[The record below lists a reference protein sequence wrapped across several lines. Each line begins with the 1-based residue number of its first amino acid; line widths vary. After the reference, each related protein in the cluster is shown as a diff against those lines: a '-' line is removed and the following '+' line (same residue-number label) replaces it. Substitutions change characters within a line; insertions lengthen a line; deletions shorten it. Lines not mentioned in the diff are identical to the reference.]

1 MTLQHVRQA
10 QRSETCGTLFCGLR
24 YGLRRCSREDLTDWL
39 AKVLLDLASS
49 CDYAESKRE
58 CLRYKFRLHDD
69 DGELY
74 YEGLADDPN
83 SEDAFGPL
91 DDFGK
96 GSAGCTDIYY
106 LRNGKWES
114 L

>member
-1 MTLQHVRQA
+1 MWIITHD
-10 QRSETCGTLFCGLR
+10 F
-24 YGLRRCSREDLTDWL
+24 
-39 AKVLLDLASS
+39 LASEDEESNAVGVAS
-49 CDYAESKRE
+49 CDYEESKRE
-58 CLRYKFRLHDD
+58 SLRYKFRLHDD